1 MNTGYGI
8 TAVTL
13 VVVATAL
20 IGAYGLRI
28 SRTTSDFYVASRTV
42 SPLWNAS
49 AIGGEYLSA
58 ASFLGVAG
66 LILAY
71 GADMLWLPV
80 GFTGGYLVMLVLV
93 AAPLRR
99 SGVYTLPDFTELRLG
114 SPRLRAMSSVLVV
127 VICWLYL
134 MPQFQGAGLT
144 LRTVTGAPVWVGE
157 LVVVLV
163 VIGNVAAGGMRSIT
177 FVQAFQYWLKVTAIT
192 LPAIFLFLAWHSDG
206 RPTLTEDEEPRFRE
220 AITVTATAALEIRVS
235 EPVRIRVNGMVDGR
249 ELAGKGLRL
258 GIGEHT
264 VAEGTALQF
273 PAGAVAPVATELA
286 TSTDEEWSRPLS
298 GGRDHPLYTTY
309 SLIIATLLGTMGLPH
324 ILVRFYTNP
333 DGGAARRTT
342 LLVIGLLGL
351 FYLTPTLFGALGRI
365 YTPDLLTTGRVDTVV
380 LELPGRMI
388 GGIGGDL
395 LSALVTAGAFAAFL
409 STAAGLT
416 MAVAA
421 ALTQDVFRGSGG
433 RAGMGRGG
441 GVRSFRLAAIPAAG
455 IPFVLALAA
464 GDLSVADAVGLAFA
478 VAASTFCPL
487 LVLGVWWGGLSR
499 TGAAAGMAVGG
510 VLAGTAVVATIVGGP
525 FEGWTGAL
533 LAQPAAIT
541 VPAAFAVMIVVSLL
555 TPNQVPT
562 DVRRIMLRLHVP
574 ESLLVNRA
582 DRALRTESAALNE
595 DPAYRADIQDARSS
609 MGDDGV
615 E

>member
-1 MNTGYGI
+1 MNTGYGLSAI
-8 TAVTL
+8 TL
-13 VVVATAL
+13 VVVVTAL

-80 GFTGGYLVMLVLV
+80 GFTGGYLVMLCLV

-114 SPRLRAMSSVLVV
+114 SPRLRAMSSALVV
-127 VICWLYL
+127 LICWLYL

-192 LPAIFLFLAWHSDG
+192 VPAAFLFLAWHSDG
-206 RPTLTEDEEPRFRE
+206 TPALTEDELPRFRV
-220 AITVTATAALEIRVS
+220 ATTVTATAPLEIRVS
-235 EPVRIRVNGMVDGR
+235 QAVRVRIDGMVDER
-249 ELAGKGLRL
+249 ELENKLVRL
-258 GIGEHT
+258 IPGEHT
-264 VAEGTALQF
+264 VAEGTALAF
-273 PAGAVAPVATELA
+273 PAGAVVPVATELA
-286 TSTDEEWSRPLS
+286 TSTDQEWSRPLS

-342 LLVIGLLGL
+342 LLVIGLLGI
-351 FYLTPTLFGALGRI
+351 FYLTPALFGALGRI

-388 GGIGGDL
+388 GGLGGDL

-421 ALTQDVFRGSGG
+421 ALTQDVFRAPAGRSTSG
-433 RAGMGRGG
+433 RSHSVRGG

-455 IPFVLALAA
+455 IPFILALAA
-464 GDLSVADAVGLAFA
+464 GELSVADAVSLAFA

-487 LVLGVWWGGLSR
+487 LVLGVWWSGLSR

-510 VLAGTAVVATIVGGP
+510 VLAGIAVIATIVGGP
-525 FEGWTGAL
+525 FDGWTGAL

-541 VPAAFAVMIVVSLL
+541 VPAAFAVMIGVSLL
-555 TPNQVPT
+555 TPGQVPV
-562 DVRRIMLRLHVP
+562 DVQRIMLRLHVP
-574 ESLLVNRA
+574 ESLLPG
-582 DRALRTESAALNE
+582 RTF
-595 DPAYRADIQDARSS
+595 P
-609 MGDDGV
+609 
-615 E
+615 